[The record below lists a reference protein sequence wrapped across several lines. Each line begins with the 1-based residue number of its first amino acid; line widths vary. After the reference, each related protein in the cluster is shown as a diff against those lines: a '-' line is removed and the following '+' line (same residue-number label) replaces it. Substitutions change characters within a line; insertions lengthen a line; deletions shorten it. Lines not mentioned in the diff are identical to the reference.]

1 MSLNLRSI
9 IDPELSIFSNYQTE
23 YWYSSSPKARKN
35 PKMVRN
41 ITAFAVKTRPHAPP
55 LIIPSTGGLGSVE
68 FAMLVGDTGA
78 RCNTIGSAKAD
89 ITIPVVRNHA
99 SSLC

>member
-1 MSLNLRSI
+1 
-9 IDPELSIFSNYQTE
+9 
-23 YWYSSSPKARKN
+23 
-35 PKMVRN
+35 MVRN
-41 ITAFAVKTRPHAPP
+41 MTAFAVKTRPHAPP
-55 LIIPSTGGLGSVE
+55 LIIPSSGRGLGSVE
-68 FAMLVGDTGA
+68 FVMVGGDPGA